1 MYTLDIRYSPYKHCF
16 CLNGNHTTYLSIPH
30 AKFNEDWNGRV
41 DWIFRTHSENAILMK
56 ILKSYWKYAKPNLK
70 NYLFSISRI
79 YFDIPASSHRAA
91 HDFLKICSFMFQ
103 DREIFFPQEKS
114 SYFPLNVTRFLFFF
128 RNHSVSIFASRK
140 WGNILHYFTL
150 ISWSVL
156 LWML

>member
-1 MYTLDIRYSPYKHCF
+1 M
-16 CLNGNHTTYLSIPH
+16 
-30 AKFNEDWNGRV
+30 
-41 DWIFRTHSENAILMK
+41 IFRTHSENAILMK
-56 ILKSYWKYAKPNLK
+56 ILKSYWKYAKPNLR

-79 YFDIPASSHRAA
+79 LFNIPASSHRAA
-91 HDFLKICSFMFQ
+91 HAFLKICSFMFQ

-128 RNHSVSIFASRK
+128 RKHSVSIFASRK

-156 LWML
+156 LWMLSSVESTAWVKGGRNELWVTPGDLYSLANGLFVSSFFPPV